1 MKNIIKG
8 LICLVL
14 FLSGCGKD
22 NGGDTPPVPK
32 PDVNTLLVTQKV
44 LTNSYLGNGPQWG
57 GYDIVNAWTGNATLS
72 EQDWNTLFK
81 RVSFMRPSLIRI
93 MVSSGVELHEW

>member
-32 PDVNTLLVTQKV
+32 PDVNTLLVTPKSI
-44 LTNSYLGNGPQWG
+44 N
-57 GYDIVNAWTGNATLS
+57 
-72 EQDWNTLFK
+72 EFLF
-81 RVSFMRPSLIRI
+81 
-93 MVSSGVELHEW
+93 GEWASMGWV

>member
-57 GYDIVNAWTGNATLS
+57 GYDIVNAQEMLPYLNRIGIRS
-72 EQDWNTLFK
+72 SRE
-81 RVSFMRPSLIRI
+81 SLLC
-93 MVSSGVELHEW
+93 VLP

>member
-44 LTNSYLGNGPQWG
+44 LTNS
-57 GYDIVNAWTGNATLS
+57 
-72 EQDWNTLFK
+72 
-81 RVSFMRPSLIRI
+81 
-93 MVSSGVELHEW
+93 